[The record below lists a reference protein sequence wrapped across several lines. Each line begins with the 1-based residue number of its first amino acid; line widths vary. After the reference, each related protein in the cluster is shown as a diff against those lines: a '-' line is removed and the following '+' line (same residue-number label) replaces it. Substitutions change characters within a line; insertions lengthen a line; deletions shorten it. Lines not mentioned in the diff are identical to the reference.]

1 MSQTPDPTTPPL
13 NHCAKTSKICTIIG
27 WILASIIGLFFLS
40 GAINSIR
47 LADMVVEGSAA
58 IGLSSDRIPA
68 IGVALLISTLLYLIP
83 PTAILGAILLTGYL
97 GGAVAMHTRAGD
109 PVMICFVPVLFG
121 VFVWLALYLR
131 IPALRRLV
139 PIHCTRSCK

>member
-1 MSQTPDPTTPPL
+1 MNQTPDTTPSL
-13 NHCAKTSKICTIIG
+13 NHCAKASKTCRIIG
-27 WILASIIGLFFLS
+27 WVLAAILSLFFLS

-47 LADMVVEGSAA
+47 LADFVVEGSATV
-58 IGLSSDRIPA
+58 GLSSERIPA

-97 GGAVAMHTRAGD
+97 GGAVAIHVRAGD
-109 PVMICFVPVLFG
+109 PAINCFVPVIFG
-121 VFVWLALYLR
+121 VVVWIALYLR

-139 PIHCTRSCK
+139 PIHCHKSCK